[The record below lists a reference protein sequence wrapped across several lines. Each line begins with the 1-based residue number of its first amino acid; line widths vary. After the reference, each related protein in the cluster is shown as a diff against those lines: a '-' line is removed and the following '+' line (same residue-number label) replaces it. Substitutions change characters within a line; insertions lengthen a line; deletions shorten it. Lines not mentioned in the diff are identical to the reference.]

1 LQEKK
6 TEKNR
11 QNSFFQEKLL
21 FFCKHLKKEKED
33 KTENKKIVKS
43 SKIELP
49 YYSKLYITLLLSF
62 QRF

>member
-6 TEKNR
+6 MKKNR

-33 KTENKKIVKS
+33 KTENKKIEKQA
-43 SKIELP
+43 KLNYCTIESYIL
-49 YYSKLYITLLLSF
+49 LY
-62 QRF
+62 

>member
-11 QNSFFQEKLL
+11 QNSFFQEKPV
-21 FFCKHLKKEKED
+21 FCKHLKKEKED

-49 YYSKLYITLLLSF
+49 YCSKLYITLMLNF
-62 QRF
+62 Q